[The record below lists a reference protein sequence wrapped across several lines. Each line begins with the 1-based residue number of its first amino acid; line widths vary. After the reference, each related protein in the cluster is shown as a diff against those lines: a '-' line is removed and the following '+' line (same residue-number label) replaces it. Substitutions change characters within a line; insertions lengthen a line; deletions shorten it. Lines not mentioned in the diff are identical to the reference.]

1 MESVVPVVANQ
12 VVVMFLIMALGFVL
26 YRVRFLNRAG
36 VSQLSDIVLYVAN
49 PAIVFTSL
57 LRNYD
62 PSLLVNAGYAI
73 LAAALALGASI
84 LLANL
89 VFRDRARRLGMV
101 SRFAV
106 IYSNSSFIGLPLA
119 QATLGPDCVFYMS
132 AANLVLTVL
141 LWTHGVWLM
150 SGDKGEIAPKKVLTN
165 PIILALLA
173 GLVCFFLSWQPPEV
187 VTQAIDSLGSLNTG
201 LVMLVLGA
209 YLGMCDL
216 RRVLRDA
223 RIYAVSA
230 LRLVVV
236 PLITM
241 AILVLLPNVD
251 TNVALTVL
259 VFESCP
265 VGALASLFSHKYA
278 NGGED
283 YGTGLVALSTVFSL
297 ATIPLVLTIASAVLG

>member
-1 MESVVPVVANQ
+1 MGSVVSIVANQ

-26 YRVRFLNRAG
+26 YRVHFLNKAG
-36 VSQLSDIVLYVAN
+36 VSQLSDVVLYVAN

-57 LRNYD
+57 LRDFD
-62 PSLLVNAGYAI
+62 PALLVNAGYAV
-73 LAAALALGASI
+73 LAAGLALAASI

-89 VFRDRARRLGMV
+89 VFRDRTRRLGMV

-141 LWTHGVWLM
+141 LWTHGAWLM

-165 PIILALLA
+165 PIILALIA
-173 GLVCFFLSWQPPEV
+173 GLVCFFLSWRPPEV

-216 RRVLRDA
+216 GRVLRDA
-223 RIYAVSA
+223 RTYIVSA

-236 PLITM
+236 PLMTLL
-241 AILVLLPNVD
+241 ILRLLPGIDQNV
-251 TNVALTVL
+251 VLTVL

-265 VGALASLFSHKYA
+265 VGALASLFSYKYA

-283 YGTGLVALSTVFSL
+283 YGTGLVAISTVLSL
-297 ATIPLVLTIASAVLG
+297 VTIPLVLTLA

>member
-1 MESVVPVVANQ
+1 MGSVVSIVANQ

-26 YRVRFLNRAG
+26 YRVHFLNKAG
-36 VSQLSDIVLYVAN
+36 VSQLSDVVLYVAN

-57 LRNYD
+57 LRDFD
-62 PSLLVNAGYAI
+62 PALLVNAGYAV
-73 LAAALALGASI
+73 LAAGLALAASI

-89 VFRDRARRLGMV
+89 VFRDRTRRLGMV

-141 LWTHGVWLM
+141 LWTHGAWLM

-165 PIILALLA
+165 PIILALIA
-173 GLVCFFLSWQPPEV
+173 GLVCFFLSWRPPEV

-216 RRVLRDA
+216 GRVLRDA
-223 RIYAVSA
+223 RTYIVSA

-236 PLITM
+236 PLMTLV
-241 AILVLLPNVD
+241 ILRLLPGIDQNV
-251 TNVALTVL
+251 VLTVL
-259 VFESCP
+259 AFESCP
-265 VGALASLFSHKYA
+265 VGALASLFSYKYA

-283 YGTGLVALSTVFSL
+283 YGTGLVAISTVLSL
-297 ATIPLVLTIASAVLG
+297 VTIPLVLTLA